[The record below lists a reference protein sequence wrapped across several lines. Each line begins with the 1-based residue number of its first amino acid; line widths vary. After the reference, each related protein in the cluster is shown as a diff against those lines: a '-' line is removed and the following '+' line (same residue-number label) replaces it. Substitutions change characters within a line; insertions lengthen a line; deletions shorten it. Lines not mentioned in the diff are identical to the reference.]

1 MKVRHSVHYKSDYHT
16 DYFTETVE
24 SLHMYNQWNSS
35 PFYEVLNCWD
45 IYCMTAARVI
55 FYCSFFP
62 ELYDEQDK
70 EDCKYA

>member
-1 MKVRHSVHYKSDYHT
+1 MKVRHSI
-16 DYFTETVE
+16 YFTETVE

-45 IYCMTAARVI
+45 IYCMTARVI